1 MYILYPKSDFFQ
13 AKYFYIYIMRINNYL
28 NFITESKLELLLE
41 AKMSYS
47 SKFLEILSKI
57 KSPLAKQILDLAGK
71 DIDVNTNYIDID
83 LLKDNDVITFLP
95 DNRVDMNEVNTAII
109 INPGNYY
116 PSNTTIFKYA
126 GLDMKHSES
135 PEKGEIVR
143 IVREFTQ
150 EEMIKIGL
158 RYGHSLFWLKSISN
172 GNDYFMSPAGFEKRP
187 ISMKSS
193 DIKIGRFT
201 KKLLDKAGIKVTDKD
216 IEEFVNQF
224 KAKVNIIKNAL
235 SRFKIVS
242 GEDIRKYYFEE
253 MYEEKGNGTLGGSCM
268 RYERCQGYLDI
279 YVLNPKQVSLIILM
293 SDTDEEKISGRA
305 ILWTGN
311 VKDNDDKEDVKF
323 MDRAYTID
331 SSDETLFKEFA
342 IKSGFH
348 YKSKQTND
356 EDMTIMFNGE
366 PLDEDKFEVT
376 LSISG
381 KYNKWPYMDTLKFYS
396 LSGVISNDP
405 ENYDFKLED
414 TDGGNGECD
423 TCGGSGTSECNRCDG
438 NGEIDCDECDGR
450 GQIRCDE
457 CSGEGHY
464 DCGECEGSG
473 EVDCDTCDGT
483 GKDDEDNNCEDCDGK
498 GKKDCSSC
506 DGGTIECSE
515 CSGDGE
521 VECSSC
527 DGRGEVECYNCDG
540 VGTTDCP
547 DC

>member
-95 DNRVDMNEVNTAII
+95 DN
-109 INPGNYY
+109 
-116 PSNTTIFKYA
+116 
-126 GLDMKHSES
+126 
-135 PEKGEIVR
+135 
-143 IVREFTQ
+143 
-150 EEMIKIGL
+150 
-158 RYGHSLFWLKSISN
+158 KSISN